1 MRLEW
6 LPFQPSACKLRE
18 EERSMNRLSKL
29 LTAVLFFCMTVMP
42 LVAQD
47 KVALVD
53 SQKILSTF
61 AGAIDAN
68 KELEA
73 ENQKWAQELQ
83 KLDDDLNKQREE
95 LERQSLLLSEAKR
108 QERDAEIKKMAADI
122 IKYREEKWGD
132 NGAYFRKQQEL
143 MRPVFDKINQVI
155 NRLAEDE
162 KYELVFDTVQ
172 GNILY
177 AKTEYDITQD
187 VLDEL
192 ENDAP
197 DKSDS
202 R

>member
-1 MRLEW
+1 
-6 LPFQPSACKLRE
+6 
-18 EERSMNRLSKL
+18 MNRLSKL